1 MRFSK
6 QLLSI
11 FIDFI
16 ILTILFSLTFLS
28 VFIFTNILYPEDKN
42 NSTIVIK
49 TERMP
54 IEFRDVLQNNEEV
67 YDTLTKRKVGEIRE
81 IKSEN
86 EGDKVSFI
94 ITIDAD
100 FTPRSESLRTKSLW
114 FKYYTER
121 IEKNDKDKRL

>member
-1 MRFSK
+1 
-6 QLLSI
+6 
-11 FIDFI
+11 
-16 ILTILFSLTFLS
+16 
-28 VFIFTNILYPEDKN
+28 
-42 NSTIVIK
+42 
-49 TERMP
+49 MP